1 MAALSNT
8 TSWGD
13 GARQFDET
21 LYDAYRQAFSVEEVY
36 FEQKTEHQ
44 HLIIFRNAKF
54 GRIMA
59 LDGIIQ
65 TTEADEFIYHE
76 MLTHVP
82 IVAHGAVRRVLIV
95 GGGDG
100 GILREVVRHSN
111 IETVTMVEIDS
122 AVVDMC
128 REFLPN
134 HSAGAF
140 EDPRLNLVIADGAE
154 FMANDSGKYDLIIVD
169 STDPVGPGEVLFE
182 ESFYGNCKRR
192 LSERGVLV
200 TQNGVA
206 FMQPEEAASTARAFG
221 ALFADSQ
228 FYHAAVPTYVGGS
241 MLFGWA
247 AMDQDVRQT
256 PLTTLKDRFANS
268 GIVTRYYT
276 PEVHAG
282 SFALP
287 RYVLDQI
294 STDDNGV
301 PA

>member
-1 MAALSNT
+1 MQRENKEVT
-8 TSWGD
+8 
-13 GARQFDET
+13 RFDET
-21 LYDAYRQAFSVEEVY
+21 LHDSYRQSFTVEEVFY
-36 FEQKTEHQ
+36 ERKTDHQ
-44 HLIIFRNAKF
+44 HLIIFRNSRF

-82 IVAHGAVRRVLIV
+82 IFAHGDARRVLIV

-100 GILREVVRHSN
+100 GILREVTRHAAVES
-111 IETVTMVEIDS
+111 IVMVEIDS
-122 AVVDMC
+122 AVVEMC
-128 REFLPN
+128 REYLPN

-140 EDPRLNLVIADGAE
+140 DDPRLKLVISDGAD
-154 FMANDSGKYDLIIVD
+154 FMASDSGSYDVIIVD
-169 STDPVGPGEVLFE
+169 STDPIGPGEALFE
-182 ESFYGNCKRR
+182 DTFYGNCKRR
-192 LSERGVLV
+192 LSEGGVLV

-206 FMQPEEAASTARAFG
+206 FMQLQEAADSACAFG
-221 ALFADSQ
+221 ALFADAH

-247 AMDQDVRQT
+247 TRDEALRQT
-256 PLTTLKDRFANS
+256 PVATLEKRFADS

-276 PEVHAG
+276 PDVHAG

-287 RYVLDQI
+287 RYVLDEVAKAK
-294 STDDNGV
+294 D
-301 PA
+301 